1 MLKEIYLRGPED
13 QKYKANLLET
23 NSKLEAVLNKIRLI
37 LFTNR
42 GEVLG
47 EPDLGMNLED
57 YLFQFG
63 FDEADIK
70 NKFMAQVN
78 QFIPEINEFS
88 IDMTVSFETDGVQN
102 YSYLYIT
109 VNQEL
114 QMGVVLN

>member
-13 QKYKANLLET
+13 PKYQSKLLET
-23 NSKLEAVLNKIRLI
+23 DSKIEAVLNKIRMI

-78 QFIPEINEFS
+78 QYIPEMTEFS
-88 IDMTVSFETDGVQN
+88 INMSVSFETDGVQN
-102 YSYLYIT
+102 MSYLFIT
-109 VNQEL
+109 INQEV